1 MDPSFKVNADADADP
16 DADLDPWFTVDDQK
30 RSKTHIKNLIY

>member
-30 RSKTHIKNLIY
+30 WSKIHIKNLIY